1 MKFAYIPR
9 AEYHIGQKLTVL
21 GRPMVVERYSHT
33 GRNVTVTT
41 RPGAAKFERIVC
53 ILADADEFIH
63 AKDAS

>member
-21 GRPMVVERYSHT
+21 GIPVVVERYSHT
-33 GRNVTVTT
+33 GFNIIVTT
-41 RPGAAKFERIVC
+41 LPGAAKFERIVG
-53 ILADADEFIH
+53 ILADADQFIH